1 MRSDESDKQKKARR
15 ALERR
20 QNKKE
25 DRESTS
31 IEASRVKEL
40 APSQSR
46 IQS

>member
-1 MRSDESDKQKKARR
+1 MRSDESDTQKKAIH

-25 DRESTS
+25 DRESTA